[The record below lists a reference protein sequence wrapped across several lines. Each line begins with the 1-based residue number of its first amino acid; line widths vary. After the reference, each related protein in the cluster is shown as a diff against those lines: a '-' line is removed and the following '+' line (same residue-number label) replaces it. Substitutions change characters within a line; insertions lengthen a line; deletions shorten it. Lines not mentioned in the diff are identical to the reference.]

1 MAEYAVILAGIALV
15 CVVAACSSEPR
26 SKGATD
32 STDTPTPAAPFTP
45 PRPTP
50 TPQLTYP
57 TRLEECEHGGWR
69 DFPQFASEAECRD
82 YIDRLEP

>member
-1 MAEYAVILAGIALV
+1 MAEYAVILGGIALV
-15 CVVAACSSEPR
+15 CVVAALFI
-26 SKGATD
+26 GATIKGRFD

-50 TPQLTYP
+50 APQITYP

-69 DFPQFASEAECRD
+69 DFPQFASEPDCRD
-82 YIDRLEP
+82 YIDSLEP